1 MLLVIAIVG
10 TTIAPW
16 QLFFQQSYVID
27 KRITPRFMAYEKAD
41 LVIGICVVLAG
52 AIAMMAFTAV
62 AFQGTAGFGQF
73 TDAGAVA
80 KGLEAY
86 AGRTAGVMFALA
98 LLDASII
105 GASAV
110 SLSTAYAIGD
120 VLMLR
125 HSLHRRPTDAQGFY
139 AIYAGL
145 IAGSAALV
153 LFASDALLGLL
164 TNAVQTLA
172 GVLLPSRHGVP
183 AAAVQRQGSAWA
195 VGQRALAEPVHR
207 CGHLGAGDAVD
218 GADRRH
224 GVPGCL
230 R

>member
-41 LVIGICVVLAG
+41 LVIGIGVVLVG
-52 AIAMMAFTAV
+52 AIAMMAFAAA

-80 KGLEAY
+80 AGLEAH
-86 AGRTAGVMFALA
+86 AGRAAGVMFALA

-110 SLSTAYAIGD
+110 SL
-120 VLMLR
+120 
-125 HSLHRRPTDAQGFY
+125 
-139 AIYAGL
+139 
-145 IAGSAALV
+145 
-153 LFASDALLGLL
+153 
-164 TNAVQTLA
+164 
-172 GVLLPSRHGVP
+172 
-183 AAAVQRQGSAWA
+183 
-195 VGQRALAEPVHR
+195 VHR
-207 CGHLGAGDAVD
+207 LCDRRRAGAAPLAAPQ
-218 GADRRH
+218 ADRRA
-224 GVPGCL
+224 GLLRWSMPG
-230 R
+230 